1 MQQHADNALPSR
13 PTGPMKP
20 GTPTRTGSAMRRF
33 LRDYGWAYVFILPP
47 VLLFL
52 VFTLYPVVSAFL
64 MSFQKYTVLNSTW
77 IGLDNYNTMV
87 RDDVFWKSMK
97 NTVIFTAGTVP
108 VNIIIT
114 FGLAYLIFQMK
125 RSWQTFFKAVLYL
138 PGVAS
143 GVTIS
148 LVWLAIFDPSPN
160 GIFNM
165 LLGLFGI
172 EPIIWLGKSNTAL
185 FTLMLVTYFSSHGAG
200 IILYMAAMGGIPK
213 SLYEAADI
221 DHASGWSKFRNITWP
236 LLKPTTLYLLVTGVI
251 TSFQV
256 FISVYLMTQG
266 GPNFATT
273 TIAYL
278 VYQTAFVFYD
288 FGLASAQSFVLAA
301 VIIVVSIVQFKFFSS
316 DVEY

>member
-1 MQQHADNALPSR
+1 
-13 PTGPMKP
+13 
-20 GTPTRTGSAMRRF
+20 MRSTTTEAGAPRF
-33 LRDYGWAYVFILPP
+33 RQAWRDYGWAYAFIAVP

-52 VFTLYPVVSAFL
+52 TFTLYPVISAFL
-64 MSFQKYTVLNSTW
+64 MSFQKYNVLESKW
-77 IGLDNYNTMV
+77 VGFDNYAYMFK
-87 RDDVFWKSMK
+87 DEVFWKSIR
-97 NTVIFTAGTVP
+97 NTVIFTIGTVP

-114 FGLAYLIFQMK
+114 FGLSFFIFQMRQK
-125 RSWQTFFKAVLYL
+125 AQTFFKAVLYL
-138 PGVAS
+138 PTVAS

-148 LVWLAIFDPSPN
+148 IVWFAIFDPTSA
-160 GIFNM
+160 G
-165 LLGLFGI
+165 LLNRFLELFGI
-172 EPIIWLGKSNTAL
+172 EHVIWLGKSNTAL
-185 FTLMLVTYFSSHGAG
+185 FSLILMSWLSSHGSG
-200 IILYMAAMGGIPK
+200 IILYLAAMGGIPK

-221 DHASGWSKFRNITWP
+221 DHASGFTKFRSITWP

-278 VYQTAFVFYD
+278 IYQTAFNFYD

-301 VIIVVSIVQFKFFSS
+301 MIIIVSVVQFKYFSS
-316 DVEY
+316 DIEY

>member
-1 MQQHADNALPSR
+1 MQSTIA
-13 PTGPMKP
+13 
-20 GTPTRTGSAMRRF
+20 PTRSHSPFVRF
-33 LRDYGWAYVFILPP
+33 WKEYGWAYLFILAPL
-47 VLLFL
+47 LLFL
-52 VFTLYPVVSAFL
+52 IFTLYPVITAFV
-64 MSFQKYTVLNSTW
+64 MSFQKYNIMNSTW
-77 IGLDNYNTMV
+77 IGTDNYE
-87 RDDVFWKSMK
+87 RLFQDEVFWKSMK
-97 NTVIFTAGTVP
+97 NTAIFTIGTVP

-114 FGLAYLIFQMK
+114 FVLSFLIYQMK
-125 RSWQTFFKAVLYL
+125 TKWQTFFKATMYL
-138 PGVAS
+138 PTVAS

-148 LVWLAIFDPSPN
+148 IVWLAIFDPTDSGLLN
-160 GIFNM
+160 RFM
-165 LLGLFGI
+165 ELLGFDSV
-172 EPIIWLGKSNTAL
+172 IWLGQSSSAL
-185 FTLMLVTYFSSHGAG
+185 FSLMLMNWLGSHGAG
-200 IILYMAAMGGIPK
+200 IILYLAAMGGIPK

-221 DHASGWSKFRNITWP
+221 DHASGWTQFRRITWP

-278 VYQTAFVFYD
+278 IYETAFKFYD

-301 VIIVVSIVQFKFFSS
+301 LIIIISIIQFKFFSS

>member
-1 MQQHADNALPSR
+1 MQTAPAQSR
-13 PTGPMKP
+13 PPQTPMK
-20 GTPTRTGSAMRRF
+20 GYMRE
-33 LRDYGWAYVFILPP
+33 YGWAYLFILAP

-52 VFTLYPVVSAFL
+52 IFTLYPVASAFL
-64 MSFQKYTVLNSTW
+64 MSFQQYSVMGSEW
-77 IGLDNYNTMV
+77 IGTDNYTRMV
-87 RDDVFWKSMK
+87 KDEVFWKSMW
-97 NTVIFTAGTVP
+97 NTVLFTVGTVP

-114 FGLAYLIFQMK
+114 YALSFFIFQMK
-125 RSWQTFFKAVLYL
+125 DKWQTFFKATMYL
-138 PGVAS
+138 PAVAS

-148 LVWLAIFDPSPN
+148 VVWLAIFDPTHA
-160 GIFNM
+160 G
-165 LLGLFGI
+165 LLNRFIGLFGFD
-172 EPIIWLGKSNTAL
+172 PVIWLGKSDTAL
-185 FTLMLVTYFSSHGAG
+185 FSLILMNWLGSHGAG
-200 IILYMAAMGGIPK
+200 IILYLAAMGGIPK

-221 DHASGWSKFRNITWP
+221 DHASGWSKFWRITWP
-236 LLKPTTLYLLVTGVI
+236 LMKPTTLYLLVTGVI

-278 VYQTAFVFYD
+278 IYNTAFNFYE

-301 VIIVVSIVQFKFFSS
+301 LIIVISVIQFKYFSS

>member
-1 MQQHADNALPSR
+1 MQTAPAQSR
-13 PTGPMKP
+13 PPRTPMK
-20 GTPTRTGSAMRRF
+20 GYMRE
-33 LRDYGWAYVFILPP
+33 YGWAYLFILAP

-52 VFTLYPVVSAFL
+52 IFTLYPVASAFL
-64 MSFQKYTVLNSTW
+64 MSFQQYSVMGSEW
-77 IGLDNYNTMV
+77 IGTDNYTRMV
-87 RDDVFWKSMK
+87 KDEVFWKSMW
-97 NTVIFTAGTVP
+97 NTVLFTVGTVP

-114 FGLAYLIFQMK
+114 YALSFFIFQMK
-125 RSWQTFFKAVLYL
+125 DKWQTFFKATMYL
-138 PGVAS
+138 PAVAS

-148 LVWLAIFDPSPN
+148 VVWLAIFDPTHA
-160 GIFNM
+160 G
-165 LLGLFGI
+165 LLNRFIGLFGFD
-172 EPIIWLGKSNTAL
+172 PVIWLGKSDTAL
-185 FTLMLVTYFSSHGAG
+185 FSLILMNWLGSHGAG
-200 IILYMAAMGGIPK
+200 IILYLAAMGGIPK

-221 DHASGWSKFRNITWP
+221 DHASGWSKFWRITWP
-236 LLKPTTLYLLVTGVI
+236 LMKPTTLYLLVTGVI

-278 VYQTAFVFYD
+278 IYNTAFNFYE

-301 VIIVVSIVQFKFFSS
+301 LIIVISVIQFKYFSS

>member
-1 MQQHADNALPSR
+1 MHNSHPVPNRSVKDQ
-13 PTGPMKP
+13 
-20 GTPTRTGSAMRRF
+20 RTASPVRQFIRE
-33 LRDYGWAYVFILPP
+33 YGWAYLFILVP

-52 VFTLYPVVSAFL
+52 IFTLYPVISAFM
-64 MSFQKYTVLNSTW
+64 MSFQKHTVMKTTW
-77 IGLDNYNTMV
+77 VGLDNYRYMFM
-87 RDDVFWKSMK
+87 DEVFWKSLK
-97 NTVIFTAGTVP
+97 NTVIFTVGTVP

-114 FGLAYLIFQMK
+114 FGLAFFIFQMK
-125 RSWQTFFKAVLYL
+125 QSWQTFFKAALYL

-148 LVWLAIFDPSPN
+148 LVWLAIFDPTPT
-160 GIFNM
+160 
-165 LLGLFGI
+165 GLMNTVLSWFGLD
-172 EPIIWLGKSNTAL
+172 PVIWLGKSNSAL
-185 FTLMLVTYFSSHGAG
+185 FSLMLMTYLGSHGGG
-200 IILYMAAMGGIPK
+200 IILYLAAMGGIPK

-221 DHASGWSKFRNITWP
+221 DHASGWAKFTKITWP

-278 VYQTAFVFYD
+278 IYQTAFVFYD

-301 VIIVVSIVQFKFFSS
+301 IIILISIVQFKYFSS
-316 DVEY
+316 DIEY